1 MMDTALMTDDTAFD
15 PATNPMAF
23 RHALGRFA
31 TGVTVITAQGPEG
44 PAGIT
49 ANSFASVSLDPPLVL
64 WSPAKSAG
72 RFPIFAEAPHYAIH
86 VLSEAQRDIAAA
98 FTRHVNAFDGLTWH
112 TDANGT
118 PIIENCLATFQC
130 TRQATH
136 DAGDH
141 VIIVGRV
148 TDVRTSE
155 GSGLV
160 FHGGRY
166 GGFRDEG

>member
-1 MMDTALMTDDTAFD
+1 MMDGARETMTEAFD

-31 TGVTVITAQGPEG
+31 TGVTVVTTQGPEG

-72 RFPIFAEAPHYAIH
+72 RFPIFAAAPHYAIH

-98 FTRHVNAFDGLTWH
+98 FTRHVNAFDGLAWH
-112 TDANGT
+112 KDAKGT
-118 PIIENCLATFQC
+118 PIIENCHATFIC
-130 TRQATH
+130 RREATH

-148 TDVRTSE
+148 TDVRTSD
-155 GSGLV
+155 GNGLV

-166 GGFRDEG
+166 GGFRDGG